1 MISIAIATFN
11 SAKTLEKTL
20 QSIRK
25 QTYPQEKIEVM
36 VIDGGSTDQ
45 TINIARKYKCKII
58 PNPKTD
64 LIYAKHIGFLKARG
78 EYLMYLD
85 SDEVLENPDS
95 LKLKYSAFQKNER
108 VRAVMISGYKTP
120 KDYSA
125 INYYSNEFGDPFS
138 FFIYKESKGYKFLLR
153 DWSNKYKK
161 IYENGE
167 CAIFDF
173 KDIRPLP
180 IVELWAGGCTIDLKY
195 ARSTFP
201 QIKKNPAFL
210 AHLFYLLNKKNCLLA
225 MTKNDPTIHY
235 SSENVHK
242 YLKKI
247 ASRVKNN
254 VYQTQ
259 MGEGGFLG
267 REEFQPPLN
276 RFKKYLFIPYTL
288 SFILPTID
296 ATYLTISRKKMI
308 YLLHPILCIC
318 TTLLTLYY
326 FSLKVLRVN
335 PKIQT
340 YGI

>member
-180 IVELWAGGCTIDLKY
+180 IVELWAGGCTIDLK
-195 ARSTFP
+195 
-201 QIKKNPAFL
+201 
-210 AHLFYLLNKKNCLLA
+210 
-225 MTKNDPTIHY
+225 
-235 SSENVHK
+235 
-242 YLKKI
+242 
-247 ASRVKNN
+247 
-254 VYQTQ
+254 
-259 MGEGGFLG
+259 
-267 REEFQPPLN
+267 
-276 RFKKYLFIPYTL
+276 
-288 SFILPTID
+288 
-296 ATYLTISRKKMI
+296 
-308 YLLHPILCIC
+308 
-318 TTLLTLYY
+318 
-326 FSLKVLRVN
+326 
-335 PKIQT
+335 
-340 YGI
+340 